1 MGKETGMA
9 RYIIKRILWIIPILL
24 GVITI
29 VFFISALTPGDPAA
43 SLLGSTA
50 TQEEIEAMHHTLGLD
65 QPLIKRW
72 FDYIVGIFTRLDFG
86 TSYVTR
92 QPVIK
97 EILVYF
103 PVTIKLALA
112 ATLLGVVLGIPLG
125 VISSLKQYT
134 WIDSAILVLSVLFIS
149 LPNFWLAMMLLKV
162 FAVNL
167 NWLPSFGLD
176 RPSGWILPIIC
187 AGLQSMTQNIRIT
200 RSSMLEV
207 MRQDYIRTARAKGQ
221 REGTIVTRHMLRNA
235 MIPVATSIGS
245 GLGNQ
250 LGGNMALES
259 VFALPGLG
267 NYIVKAIT
275 AINTPAMLGGILF
288 VAIMFTLVN
297 LCVDI
302 SYVLI
307 DPRLKTR
314 VTGRKLSKKAIKR
327 MLTEQGAG

>member
-1 MGKETGMA
+1 MG
-9 RYIIKRILWIIPILL
+9 RYILKRILWIIPIML

-29 VFFISALTPGDPAA
+29 IFCISSLTPGDPAA

-50 TQEEIEAMHHTLGLD
+50 TQEEIDAMHHTLGLD
-65 QPLIKRW
+65 QPLIKQW
-72 FDYIVGIFTRLDFG
+72 FDYIVGIITRFDFG
-86 TSYVTR
+86 TSYQTR
-92 QPVIK
+92 QPVIN
-97 EILVYF
+97 EVLARFPITLV
-103 PVTIKLALA
+103 LALS
-112 ATLLGVVLGIPLG
+112 ATAIGVVLGIPLG
-125 VISSLKQYT
+125 IVSALKQYT
-134 WIDSAILVLSVLFIS
+134 WIDNVILVFSVLLIS
-149 LPNFWLAMMLLKV
+149 MPNFWLAMMLLNV

-167 NWLPSFGLD
+167 HWLPSFGIST
-176 RPSGWILPIIC
+176 PSGWILPIVV

-221 REGTIVTRHMLRNA
+221 KEKVIVTRHMLRNA
-235 MIPVATSIGS
+235 MIPVATSVGS

-259 VFALPGLG
+259 VFSLPGVG

-288 VAIMFTLVN
+288 VALVFTLVN
-297 LCVDI
+297 LAVDI
-302 SYVLI
+302 AYVII

-314 VTGRKLSKKAIKR
+314 VTGKKISKRALNK
-327 MLTEQGAG
+327 MLVEQEGA

>member
-1 MGKETGMA
+1 MA
-9 RYIIKRILWIIPILL
+9 RYIIKRILWILPILI

-29 VFFISALTPGDPAA
+29 VFFISALAPGDPAA

-50 TQEEIEAMHHTLGLD
+50 TQEEIDAMHHTLGLD

-72 FDYIVGIFTRLDFG
+72 FDYIVAVFTRFDFG

-92 QPVIK
+92 QPVLND
-97 EILVYF
+97 ILVYF
-103 PVTIKLALA
+103 PVTVKLALA
-112 ATLLGVVLGIPLG
+112 ATLMGVVFGIPLG
-125 VISSLKQYT
+125 VLSALKQYT
-134 WIDSAILVLSVLFIS
+134 WIDSVILVMSVLFIS

-162 FAVNL
+162 FAVKL
-167 NWLPSFGLD
+167 SWVPSFGLD
-176 RPSGWILPIIC
+176 RPAGWILPILC

-221 REGTIVTRHMLRNA
+221 KEGKIVTKHMLRNA

-288 VAIMFTLVN
+288 VAIVFTLVN
-297 LCVDI
+297 LCVDL
-302 SYVLI
+302 SYVAI

-314 VTGRKLSKKAIKR
+314 VTGKKLSKKEMKK
-327 MLTEQGAG
+327 MLAEQGAV